1 LNALHVNVSK
11 QDISCYGVADGSF
24 LITTVDGVAPYT
36 LTGSW
41 LTDPYISADGLIS
54 FTGQTA
60 GIYDL
65 WITDSEGRLYTDT
78 VTIIEP
84 AQIVATALVTNASCT
99 TLTKDGGIDLTVTGG
114 TGKLKYNWSTGDT
127 TQDIVNVAAGD
138 YSVTISDSNLC
149 SIPYDFAVPG
159 TNAAVANAGMDDT
172 ICPGSQYQ
180 LIGSVG
186 DSMHWEP
193 ASLTDNPDIY
203 NPTVNILA
211 ATEFTYTVYQN
222 GCVDRDTMELGVYER
237 IGMDIYDPTNEVNI
251 DTALFLLEGET
262 YTMAATPGFESYL
275 WQPAEGLSDPTA
287 EAVVVSPSQSYYYT
301 VFGTT
306 RDGCIESDN
315 VHVVIARAI
324 KIYTG
329 FSPNN
334 DGFNDTWVISH
345 AVEYG
350 DRIHVRVFNRWGE
363 TVFESTGYGGSNE
376 WDGTRNSRPMPVG
389 AYYYIIDVDDGKS
402 EPYTGTVTILR

>member
-1 LNALHVNVSK
+1 VNVSK

-36 LTGSW
+36 LTASW

-65 WITDSEGRLYTDT
+65 WITDSEGRLYTDA

-84 AQIVATALVTNASCT
+84 EQILATALVTNASCT
-99 TLTKDGGIDLTVTGG
+99 TVTTDGGIDLTVTGG
-114 TGKLKYNWSTGDT
+114 TGTLKYSWSSGDT

-138 YSVTISDSNLC
+138 YSVTIADSNLC
-149 SIPYDFAVPG
+149 SVIYDFGVPG
-159 TNAAVANAGMDDT
+159 TNAATANAGMDDT
-172 ICPGSQYQ
+172 ICPGSEYQ

-186 DSMHWEP
+186 DTMRWEP
-193 ASLTDNPDIY
+193 AAFTDNPDIY
-203 NPTVNILA
+203 NPTVNIQS
-211 ATEFTYTVYQN
+211 ATEFIYTVYQD
-222 GCVDRDTMELGVYER
+222 GCVDRDTMELSVYER
-237 IGMDIYDPTNEVNI
+237 IGMDIYDPSNQVNI

-275 WQPAEGLSDPTA
+275 WQPGDGLSDPTA
-287 EAVVVSPSQSYYYT
+287 EAVVVAPSQSYFYT

-306 RDGCIESDN
+306 QDGCIESDN
-315 VHVVIARAI
+315 VHVVIASAI
-324 KIYTG
+324 KVYTG

-350 DRIHVRVFNRWGE
+350 NRIHVRVFNRWGE

-376 WDGTRNSRPMPVG
+376 WDGNRNSRPMPVG